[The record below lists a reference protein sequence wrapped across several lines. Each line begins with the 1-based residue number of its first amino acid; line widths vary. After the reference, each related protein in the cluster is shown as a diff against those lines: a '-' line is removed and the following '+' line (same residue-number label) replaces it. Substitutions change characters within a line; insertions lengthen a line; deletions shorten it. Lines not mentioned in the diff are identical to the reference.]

1 LITRLRGF
9 LQNQI
14 EIRIPFAQVLHP
26 GAACDPS
33 RSARLWIVVARWT
46 CNNKIMA
53 IPNGVL
59 VPDGAVGRPIFGR
72 SRLFYLL
79 ALVVLLAVCM
89 VLSWITRDA
98 MANLPFLA
106 GSGAARNLTRGQKAL
121 VDQSPWQT
129 AEALAPL
136 AVSAEEHEF
145 ARDAERLADHE
156 VDQAFA
162 SALRMTGLQAQRRNL
177 TGDALALSQKVAK
190 LQQLLKDDQAQM
202 DNLTHGAS
210 SPAGAKTGSQPA
222 TGGDDLEVAKAQ
234 LGLDSDELADAQ
246 HDLERASGD
255 ESAQIQAELAAHEAT
270 TRKLESAAQADAQVA
285 VLSAGQNRTL
295 AKRVKAWFNQ
305 RDRHGLIQ
313 QALGQ
318 TQADVQNLTA
328 EHNAL
333 EAKASASPAAVGAGA
348 DSSADRLAQIKDR
361 STERQILSI
370 YDDRI
375 QTEQQLAAVYG
386 RWSAQVRLQH
396 RIVLHLVL
404 QSFALIVFILICMLL
419 GTALVRRLVAHPS
432 LDRRQRETLRTILQL
447 GIQGLGALFIL
458 LVVLGSPQETPTI
471 LGLATAALTIALQDF
486 ILAFFGWFVLMGK
499 NGIHVGDWVEI
510 NGVGGEVIEIGLIN
524 TTLLETGDLSD
535 KGHPTGRRI
544 SFINSFAI
552 RGQYFN
558 FSTTGQWMWDEI
570 DVKMPAIGDVHAMV
584 GRIQQAVLEE
594 TKDNA
599 SLAEEEWKRGIR
611 DDGLNRYSAE
621 AALNLRPSGSDIDIQ
636 VRYVTRAADRFE
648 VRNRLYR
655 HVIDLF
661 HDERTPEAQ
670 MGQEQGPGNETA
682 QPARV

>member
-1 LITRLRGF
+1 MAF
-9 LQNQI
+9 PNVA
-14 EIRIPFAQVLHP
+14 PVAD
-26 GAACDPS
+26 GAA
-33 RSARLWIVVARWT
+33 
-46 CNNKIMA
+46 
-53 IPNGVL
+53 
-59 VPDGAVGRPIFGR
+59 GRPIFGR
-72 SRLFYLL
+72 VRLFYLL
-79 ALVVLLAVCM
+79 ALVILLAACI
-89 VLSWITRDA
+89 VLSWNTQDA
-98 MANLPFLA
+98 MANLPFL
-106 GSGAARNLTRGQKAL
+106 GSNGPARNLSRGQKTL

-129 AEALAPL
+129 AQALAPL

-162 SALRMTGLQAQRRNL
+162 SALRTAGLQMLHRNL
-177 TGDALALSQKVAK
+177 TGQALALSQKVAQ
-190 LQQLLKDDQAQM
+190 LQQLVRDDQALVQK
-202 DNLTHGAS
+202 LTSGGS
-210 SPAGAKTGSQPA
+210 VSAGAKGGNQSA
-222 TGGDDLEVAKAQ
+222 TGADDLEVAKAQ
-234 LGLDSDELADAQ
+234 LGLDSDELSDAEL
-246 HDLERASGD
+246 DLARASGD
-255 ESAQIQAELAAHEAT
+255 ESAQIQAELAAHQASM
-270 TRKLESAAQADAQVA
+270 RKFDSETQGEAQVA

-295 AKRVKAWFNQ
+295 ARRIKAWFNQ
-305 RDRHGLIQ
+305 RDRRRLIQ
-313 QALGQ
+313 QALTQ
-318 TQADVQNLTA
+318 TQADIQSLTA
-328 EHNAL
+328 GHNAL
-333 EAKASASPAAVGAGA
+333 EAKANVNPDTAAGNGAPNG
-348 DSSADRLAQIKDR
+348 ADRLAQIKDR

-375 QTEQQLAAVYG
+375 QTEQQLGVVYG
-386 RWSAQVRLQH
+386 KWSTQVRLQH
-396 RIVLHLVL
+396 RIVLHLIL
-404 QSFALIVFILICMLL
+404 QSLALIVFILICMLL

-447 GIQGLGALFIL
+447 GIQGLGVILIL
-458 LVVLGSPQETPTI
+458 LVIFGSPQETPTI

-544 SFINSFAI
+544 SFINSYAI

-570 DVKMPAIGDVHAMV
+570 GVKMPAISDVHAMV
-584 GRIQQAVLEE
+584 ARIQKAVLEE

-599 SLAEEEWKRGIR
+599 SLAEEEWKRGMR
-611 DDGLNRYSAE
+611 DDGLNRFSAE
-621 AALNLRPSGSDIDIQ
+621 AAVNLRPSGPDIDIQ

-655 HVIDLF
+655 HVIDLL

-670 MGQEQGPGNETA
+670 TGEQPGHGDETA
-682 QPARV
+682 QPGGG

>member
-1 LITRLRGF
+1 
-9 LQNQI
+9 
-14 EIRIPFAQVLHP
+14 
-26 GAACDPS
+26 
-33 RSARLWIVVARWT
+33 
-46 CNNKIMA
+46 MA
-53 IPNGVL
+53 TPNGAP
-59 VPDGAVGRPIFGR
+59 VPDGAAGRPIFGR
-72 SRLFYLL
+72 ARLFYLL
-79 ALVVLLAVCM
+79 ALVVLLVVCV

-106 GSGAARNLTRGQKAL
+106 GSRATRGQKAL

-129 AEALAPL
+129 AQALAPL

-145 ARDAERLADHE
+145 VRDAQRLADHE

-162 SALRMTGLQAQRRNL
+162 SALRMAGLQMLHRNL
-177 TGDALALSQKVAK
+177 TGEALALSQTVAQ
-190 LQQLLKDDQAQM
+190 LQQLVKEDQALVQK
-202 DNLTHGAS
+202 LTPSESAAAS
-210 SPAGAKTGSQPA
+210 SKSGTQPA
-222 TGGDDLEVAKAQ
+222 TGGDDFEVAKAQ

-255 ESAQIQAELAAHEAT
+255 ESAQIQAELAAHEASMH
-270 TRKLESAAQADAQVA
+270 KVESAAQTDAQVA
-285 VLSAGQNRTL
+285 VLSAGQNKTL
-295 AKRVKAWFNQ
+295 AKRVKAWFAQ
-305 RDRHGLIQ
+305 RDRHELIQ
-313 QALGQ
+313 QAQGQ
-318 TQADVQNLTA
+318 AQSDVQSLTA

-333 EAKASASPAAVGAGA
+333 EAKVSSNRAPAGGGTSP
-348 DSSADRLAQIKDR
+348 SADRLAEIKDR

-375 QTEQQLAAVYG
+375 QTEQQLAANYG
-386 RWSAQVRLQH
+386 KWSAQVLLQH
-396 RIVLHLVL
+396 RIVQHLIL
-404 QSFALIVFILICMLL
+404 QSFALIVFILTCMLL
-419 GTALVRRLVAHPS
+419 GTALVRRAAAHPS

-458 LVVLGSPQETPTI
+458 LVVFGSPQETPTI

-570 DVKMPAIGDVHAMV
+570 DVKMPAVGDVHAMV
-584 GRIQQAVLEE
+584 GRIQEAVLEE

-599 SLAEEEWKRGIR
+599 NLAEEEWKRGMR
-611 DDGLNRYSAE
+611 DGGLNRYSAK
-621 AALNLRPSGSDIDIQ
+621 AAVNLRPSGSDIDIQ

-655 HVIDLF
+655 HVIDLL

-670 MGQEQGPGNETA
+670 SSQQQGPGNETA
-682 QPARV
+682 QPAGV

>member
-1 LITRLRGF
+1 MASPT
-9 LQNQI
+9 
-14 EIRIPFAQVLHP
+14 
-26 GAACDPS
+26 GAP
-33 RSARLWIVVARWT
+33 
-46 CNNKIMA
+46 
-53 IPNGVL
+53 
-59 VPDGAVGRPIFGR
+59 VPDGAPAQPIFGR
-72 SRLFYLL
+72 ARLFYLF
-79 ALVVLLAVCM
+79 ALVVLLALCM

-106 GSGAARNLTRGQKAL
+106 GSGAARSLNRGQKSL

-129 AEALAPL
+129 AQALAPL

-145 ARDAERLADHE
+145 ARDAQRLADHE

-162 SALRMTGLQAQRRNL
+162 SALRMAGLKAQRRKL
-177 TGDALALSQKVAK
+177 TGDALALSQKVAQ
-190 LQQLLKDDQAQM
+190 LQQLVKDDKAAV
-202 DNLTHGAS
+202 DKLTPGTS
-210 SPAGAKTGSQPA
+210 SPVGTKSGGQAA

-234 LGLDSDELADAQ
+234 LGLDSDELADAE

-255 ESAQIQAELAAHEAT
+255 ESAQIQAELAAHEASMH
-270 TRKLESAAQADAQVA
+270 KLESASQADAQVA

-295 AKRVKAWFNQ
+295 AKRVKAWFAQ
-305 RDRHGLIQ
+305 GDRHALIQ

-318 TQADVQNLTA
+318 TQADIQSLTA

-333 EAKASASPAAVGAGA
+333 EAKASAKAASAG
-348 DSSADRLAQIKDR
+348 SGTPTSADRLAEIKDR

-386 RWSAQVRLQH
+386 KWSAQVLLQH
-396 RIVLHLVL
+396 RIVQHLIL

-458 LVVLGSPQETPTI
+458 LVVFGSPQQTPTI

-570 DVKMPAIGDVHAMV
+570 DVKMPAVDDVRAMV
-584 GRIQQAVLEE
+584 DRIQKAVLEE

-599 SLAEEEWKRGIR
+599 SLAEEEWKRGMR
-611 DDGLNRYSAE
+611 VEGLNRYSAE
-621 AALNLRPSGSDIDIQ
+621 AAVNLRPSGSDIDIQ
-636 VRYVTRAADRFE
+636 VRYVTRASDRFE
-648 VRNRLYR
+648 VRNRLYS
-655 HVIDLF
+655 HVIDLL
-661 HDERTPEAQ
+661 HDGRTPAVKSD
-670 MGQEQGPGNETA
+670 QEQVPENKTA
-682 QPARV
+682 QSSGT